1 MSGRPRQLRLV
12 GRPAALGRRLRRG
25 GSRRLP
31 ARTGGAAALPG
42 SPPLLTGR
50 YGSRAPVRVS
60 RARRVVAGD
69 AACAPLRVPRAGARG
84 RLRPG
89 RGGAAASP
97 VPLAAAVVGR
107 AARRGRRALSRE
119 PPLRFRERRV
129 KQAPLRAADCAA
141 LRVSVVRA
149 RGLPVL
155 VPVRRAAVHALP
167 ARRCVAAP
175 PSAAAARALPAA
187 LRDFAIRG
195 HGLLV
200 PVPVRRGAAP
210 GRRAR
215 PCVAARPSAAP
226 ASASPAAHRDFL
238 IRGCGLLAL
247 VPVRRAAAPAPRAR
261 PCVAPP
267 PSPALVRA
275 SPTLPRELRVPAR
288 GSPVRRVV
296 AGGAG
301 RAPLRARPTGAR
313 GRLRL
318 ARGRGD
324 GSGLPLAGAPGRGAA
339 SHVAR
344 APRRERQLL
353 LRERR
358 AWRVAVGD
366 ARRAPLRGPAAR
378 PRDRRAPA
386 PGRPTRG
393 DVARA
398 AVFLALAA
406 GRGYRARRRVF
417 RPAVRGAPRRR
428 AAVDSAPC
436 VQSLARQT
444 PPRGLR
450 PVVRE
455 RRARRA
461 VPLACSPGRQAQ
473 RRALPTADARPRAR
487 SAPAPAHVRLPRHH
501 ACGLTAPARSRPSRS
516 LPDATR
522 HRCRLYGAAPR
533 DARPTRDPRSHAL
546 VNCAPGPPK
555 PLQWQH
561 LADRFGAP

>member
-89 RGGAAASP
+89 RERAAASP
-97 VPLAAAVVGR
+97 VRLAAAVVGR

-187 LRDFAIRG
+187 
-195 HGLLV
+195 
-200 PVPVRRGAAP
+200 
-210 GRRAR
+210 
-215 PCVAARPSAAP
+215 
-226 ASASPAAHRDFL
+226 HRDFL

-261 PCVAPP
+261 PCVAAP

-275 SPTLPRELRVPAR
+275 SPTLLRELRVPAR